1 MITKFKIFESISV
14 YDTKGDIKLV
24 FLLRDDGTFIKRE
37 GIASREYNGGNYIWE
52 IRRSVGG
59 VRNFVPIAGGIGK
72 DGEFYYKERNNRNSI
87 LNNHNIVMKIYSSPS
102 MLTSVQKPFYIYNRP
117 EVQKF
122 IFEEMPWN
130 IHVLKGAII
139 LPEYQKIYQE
149 LQNTKDLG
157 LL

>member
-37 GIASREYNGGNYIWE
+37 GIASLEHNEGNHILE
-52 IRRSVGG
+52 IRRSVGSL
-59 VRNFVPIAGGIGK
+59 RNFVPISGGIGE
-72 DGEFYYKERNNRNSI
+72 DGEFYFIETHPFGIINSQNQ
-87 LNNHNIVMKIYSSPS
+87 LMKIYSSSS

-130 IHVLKGAII
+130 IQVLKGATI